1 MDRIDSLLQDSRKA
15 TSGSSRNKRRG
26 GQVETLG
33 IDGEFCPHCGRPLTG
48 EWVEFPPALKEK
60 YGQDKVWSYNPCTP
74 ECEKRNDQDEWN
86 LSRRE
91 ARITSLQERS
101 GLSKRLKDYHFLNFH
116 RGEEGSRT
124 AKAARR
130 VWDYYLHWEE
140 NQKAGK
146 GLYLGGG
153 VGTGK
158 THLAVALMNELIR
171 EKRVPCLFVTIPEL
185 LDNLRGTYDDPNR
198 DIDDWMEAVKN
209 ADFLVLD
216 DLGSEKATA
225 WVQERLFV
233 IINHRYLESLPTVIT
248 SNTRPIN
255 LPRQLGERTAS
266 RIFSMCTGI
275 EFEGADYRYKKR
287 LEGS

>member
-1 MDRIDSLLQDSRKA
+1 M
-15 TSGSSRNKRRG
+15 
-26 GQVETLG
+26 
-33 IDGEFCPHCGRPLTG
+33 
-48 EWVEFPPALKEK
+48 
-60 YGQDKVWSYNPCTP
+60 
-74 ECEKRNDQDEWN
+74 
-86 LSRRE
+86 
-91 ARITSLQERS
+91 
-101 GLSKRLKDYHFLNFH
+101 
-116 RGEEGSRT
+116 
-124 AKAARR
+124 
-130 VWDYYLHWEE
+130 
-140 NQKAGK
+140 
-146 GLYLGGG
+146 
-153 VGTGK
+153 GTGK